1 MYVDCILGLCKIH
14 LLIPVV
20 LLKLIFSIYAVISFA
35 NSFTASF
42 FNLCALYSSYLV
54 LLHCPRPLPVL
65 MGVTRAHICICSIL
79 REKSFT
85 VKYGVSSRFFI
96 NDLYQVEEVPCYFC
110 TLRDI
115 FKIMNVMNYTS
126 IFLNQFEWSYD
137 FCFMQLIW

>member
-1 MYVDCILGLCKIH
+1 MQSFHLQIVLLLPFLICVLFI
-14 LLIPVV
+14 LLI
-20 LLKLIFSIYAVISFA
+20 L
-35 NSFTASF
+35 
-42 FNLCALYSSYLV
+42 SYCIV
-54 LLHCPRPLPVL
+54 KTSTSVNGC
-65 MGVTRAHICICSIL
+65 GKAHICICSIL

-110 TLRDI
+110 TLRY